1 MAVLKFVVSACLA
14 GVRCRYNG
22 EAKLDKKIFLRVKKG
37 EVIPLC
43 PEQLG
48 GLSTPRK
55 AAMIEYSSGR
65 KKAVSI
71 SGEDLSQ
78 FFSRGANLSFRIAK
92 RFKISSAWLKE
103 GSPSC
108 GLGLMDKSLKV
119 HKEDEQKR
127 NMGITSSLFERK
139 GMRFFPK

>member
-1 MAVLKFVVSACLA
+1 MTVLKFVASACLA

-22 EAKLDKKIFLRVKKG
+22 EAKLNKKIFQMVKKG

-55 AAMIEYSSGR
+55 TAMIEYSSGR
-65 KKAVSI
+65 KKVVSI

-78 FFSRGANLSFRIAK
+78 FFSRGANLSFRIAN
-92 RFKISSAWLKE
+92 RFKINSAWLKE

-108 GLGLMDKSLKV
+108 GFRFTTYGEDSQKKITGVTSALLLK
-119 HKEDEQKR
+119 
-127 NMGITSSLFERK
+127 K
-139 GMRFFPK
+139 GMRIFPK

>member
-1 MAVLKFVVSACLA
+1 MTVLKFVVSACLA

-22 EAKLDKKIFLRVKKG
+22 EAKLDKKIFQMVKKG

-43 PEQLG
+43 PEQLS

-55 AAMIEYSSGR
+55 TATIEYSSGR
-65 KKAVSI
+65 KKIASI

-92 RFKISSAWLKE
+92 RFKINSAWLKE

-108 GLGLMDKSLKV
+108 GFGLKTGR
-119 HKEDEQKR
+119 EDSQKKT
-127 NMGITSSLFERK
+127 MGITSSLLLKK
-139 GMRFFPK
+139 GMRISPK

>member
-1 MAVLKFVVSACLA
+1 MTLLKFVVSACLA

-22 EAKLDKKIFLRVKKG
+22 EAKLDKKIFQMVKKG

-43 PEQLG
+43 PEQLS

-55 AAMIEYSSGR
+55 TAVIEYCSGR
-65 KKAVSI
+65 KKVVSI

-78 FFSRGANLSFRIAK
+78 FFSRGANLSFRIAR
-92 RFKISSAWLKE
+92 RFKINSAWLKK

-108 GLGLMDKSLKV
+108 GFGLKTGR
-119 HKEDEQKR
+119 EDSQKKT
-127 NMGITSSLFERK
+127 MGITSSLLLKK
-139 GMRFFPK
+139 GMRISPK